1 MTFAQSLEIEEDYSN
16 QTPLHPVVME
26 KYREYIQAGEYPYL
40 ERVVDFILI
49 SYPDLSHKR
58 DAIKTQVYFA
68 SDKYRKEKEKDFANT
83 MIAQGW
89 SKVEPGMV
97 KKAKEQG
104 RKIELFKRSEGTLG
118 KHELTVIC
126 RPMIDADGNEFLMPP
141 KCRRRGYLLRN
152 LIQPMSDYDN
162 FVRLI

>member
-1 MTFAQSLEIEEDYSN
+1 MTFEQSLEIEKDYSS
-16 QTPLHPVVME
+16 QTPLHPVVMD
-26 KYREYIQAGEYPYL
+26 KYREYIQTGQYPYL
-40 ERVVDFILI
+40 ERVVDFILL
-49 SYPDLSHKR
+49 SYPELSYKR

-68 SDKYRKEKEKDFANT
+68 SDKYRKEKEAEFADT
-83 MIAQGW
+83 MISQGW
-89 SKVEPGMV
+89 SRIERGIV
-97 KKAKEQG
+97 KRAKEQG
-104 RKIELFKRSEGTLG
+104 RKIELFKRSDGMLG

-152 LIQPMSDYDN
+152 LIQPMSDYEN